1 MRQIERT
8 LNKEKILM
16 AQATQETP
24 LGRIEIVDQPEET
37 TKTASKKRN
46 VLPLALALISVL
58 TAVALLLRRSSKH

>member
-1 MRQIERT
+1 
-8 LNKEKILM
+8 M